1 MQMPERVQ
9 LDEATRSETFGRFV
23 LQPLEEGYGTT
34 IGNAFRRVLLASIP
48 GCAIAAIK
56 IDGVLHEF
64 QTITGVTEDMA
75 EIILNLKEIRL
86 KQIDKKTNKI
96 AFDVR
101 GAGDFTGANIQA
113 ATGYQPLPKPTRDG
127 ALRTRGCTQSWRDVP

>member
-9 LDEATRSETFGRFV
+9 LDEATRSQTFGRFV

-56 IDGVLHEF
+56 IDGVLHEM
-64 QTITGVTEDMA
+64 QKA
-75 EIILNLKEIRL
+75 PRSS
-86 KQIDKKTNKI
+86 
-96 AFDVR
+96 
-101 GAGDFTGANIQA
+101 A
-113 ATGYQPLPKPTRDG
+113 AMSA
-127 ALRTRGCTQSWRDVP
+127 ALTTK